1 MLKTITTI
9 PDFQSGSIPSIIKMS
24 QYDTSF
30 EIVFDLSTFDQVSL
44 VTSARVEGTKSD
56 NTGFS
61 KACTL
66 DAEGKTATL
75 TGDVQMTVLPNYTEY
90 ELVLLDSSG
99 TRLGST
105 NFRIYV
111 EPAALS
117 SDTEVSETE
126 IPAIIALAEK
136 QEAAAGASASAASA
150 SAAAAGTSEMNAKKT
165 ADSSQSWAIGG
176 TGTRDGENNDN
187 SKYYSEQAKQSVNVA
202 ENAFINWCALHRT
215 GKVYSTKFYYFS
227 TNTTSAGI
235 KMDANENLSASPSTD
250 STEGTDDYENIPVFQ
265 WWHCNYKRDDD
276 GYARPYSLE
285 GDTDYKNTGNVDV
298 GSLNMTFYWAVE
310 DHLADGYYILH
321 VSDTPHPELNLVPW
335 VDAVKQD
342 GTVMPYYIV
351 SSYASVVAPDT
362 YLRSIQ
368 GQPAYNQSYQNMIS
382 AYPKKGTGYHGAG
395 ACRNTFGYIFLA
407 IKYGTKNVQKI
418 MAGCSS
424 YNNQV
429 AVALAETSAKRV
441 LVAAQGAFV
450 VGGTV
455 SVGDIGTNTSIDR
468 QNGYM
473 HNIADRVRI
482 ASIESVTI
490 ESTSYIALNLDID
503 ADITTTAT
511 TYVSAMPAY
520 SGWTDDVIGH
530 KDGSPVS
537 NTDGKHPFRIK
548 GVEFLNGQ
556 YAVASDTVL
565 AMQADFNHKVYTCD
579 RWDTRLTSAVEDS
592 YSLTGIIPGADSAG
606 ADFWEGDLAL
616 DTPTGAWYPSS
627 VGTSDSLGIGD
638 RCYGVSGTSGYREY
652 LQSGY
657 LGHGSTDG
665 FGCLCCWYGLSLAP
679 WSFASCD

>member
-1 MLKTITTI
+1 MEYTDRIINKEQG
-9 PDFQSGSIPSIIKMS
+9 DSIIDLMS
-24 QYDTSF
+24 R
-30 EIVFDLSTFDQVSL
+30 LAVSQEKIAGQ
-44 VTSARVEGTKSD
+44 T
-56 NTGFS
+56 TGMNP
-61 KACTL
+61 
-66 DAEGKTATL
+66 AE
-75 TGDVQMTVLPNYTEY
+75 
-90 ELVLLDSSG
+90 
-99 TRLGST
+99 
-105 NFRIYV
+105 
-111 EPAALS
+111 
-117 SDTEVSETE
+117 
-126 IPAIIALAEK
+126 
-136 QEAAAGASASAASA
+136 
-150 SAAAAGTSEMNAKKT
+150 
-165 ADSSQSWAIGG
+165 
-176 TGTRDGENNDN
+176 
-187 SKYYSEQAKQSVNVA
+187 VA
-202 ENAFINWCALHRT
+202 FANMCALHRN
-215 GKVYSTKFYYFS
+215 GKVFSTKFYYNS

-235 KMDANENLSASPSTD
+235 KLNDNAGMVASPSTD
-250 STEGTDDYENIPVFQ
+250 TTESQDDYEQYMLFQ
-265 WWHCNYKRDDD
+265 WWHCNYTRDDD
-276 GYARPYSLE
+276 GFAKLTVIEGYPGYA
-285 GDTDYKNTGNVDV
+285 DTGNVDV

-362 YLRSIQ
+362 YLRSIH
-368 GQPAYNQSYQNMIS
+368 GQPVYNQSYQNMIT

-429 AVALAETSAKRV
+429 AVALAETSVKRV

-468 QNGYM
+468 QNGYI

-482 ASIESVTI
+482 ASIESVAI

-627 VGTSDSLGIGD
+627 VGTSDSLGVGD
-638 RCYGVSGTSGYREY
+638 RCYGLSGTSGYHEY
-652 LQSGY
+652 LQSWN
-657 LGHGSTDG
+657 LWNGSAVG
-665 FGCLCCWYGLSLAP
+665 FGFLDCWNGLSYAI
-679 WSFASCD
+679 WHCASCD